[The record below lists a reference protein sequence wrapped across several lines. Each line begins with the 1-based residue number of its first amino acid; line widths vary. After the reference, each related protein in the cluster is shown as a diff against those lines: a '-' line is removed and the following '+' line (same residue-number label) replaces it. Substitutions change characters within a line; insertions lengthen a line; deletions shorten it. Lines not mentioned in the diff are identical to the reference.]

1 MYDLRGNPGGDV
13 EFADNMVQL
22 FKPDFEPFGDRYL
35 MNPITQ
41 NIFVNKKDPNVDPY
55 AKPGKRPRP
64 GKRLSQTVAS
74 AVFFS
79 PTRWSLQT
87 PLVRPMSALWESSMM
102 QGATLPVKY
111 SPVESRDT
119 VPEPYLEKMFPF
131 SQELTSGPKTYANTL
146 TVGVTQTVRT
156 GLYNGQDIEDAGIKT
171 DTVVRPQWSDLQFG
185 SPTNTQYDRI
195 AESLARTGQENGQ
208 SKLHFVCEPFS
219 IEKPINGFLLEVE
232 AAVSADAITLGNSPI
247 IIVGKTAG
255 EQVLK
260 TKRNVRIIPSDENHM
275 KISTREFIFEGTSD
289 SVGLYQSPTTAPA
302 DGWNNLKGPWM
313 IGNGIQY
320 AKNIDSSIEAFF
332 SAPIG
337 TKINIGIDVTL
348 DSALGHDF
356 LYLSVKSS
364 DSVDDL
370 ITSPKSRY
378 TTEMRNG
385 ISGWS
390 MVVKET
396 FPFITKSEQFSVAL
410 RFTSD
415 GIVEF
420 TGATIKLFTVS
431 AA

>member
-1 MYDLRGNPGGDV
+1 
-13 EFADNMVQL
+13 
-22 FKPDFEPFGDRYL
+22 
-35 MNPITQ
+35 
-41 NIFVNKKDPNVDPY
+41 
-55 AKPGKRPRP
+55 
-64 GKRLSQTVAS
+64 
-74 AVFFS
+74 
-79 PTRWSLQT
+79 
-87 PLVRPMSALWESSMM
+87 
-102 QGATLPVKY
+102 
-111 SPVESRDT
+111 
-119 VPEPYLEKMFPF
+119 
-131 SQELTSGPKTYANTL
+131 
-146 TVGVTQTVRT
+146 
-156 GLYNGQDIEDAGIKT
+156 
-171 DTVVRPQWSDLQFG
+171 
-185 SPTNTQYDRI
+185 
-195 AESLARTGQENGQ
+195 
-208 SKLHFVCEPFS
+208 
-219 IEKPINGFLLEVE
+219 
-232 AAVSADAITLGNSPI
+232 
-247 IIVGKTAG
+247 
-255 EQVLK
+255 
-260 TKRNVRIIPSDENHM
+260 M

-378 TTEMRNG
+378 TNEMRNG

-390 MVVKET
+390 MVVKGT
-396 FPFITKSEQFSVAL
+396 FPFTTKSEQFSVAL

>member
-1 MYDLRGNPGGDV
+1 MGCPLLSGSSQNKFTSGAGANDFGGQRAALDYLTTIYGKFNRLPSEDFIKLQFKSHFNPHIIYTVTVPYVSGYDEDCWKLGIKLYKSLPSKLFLEHLKRPESTNMGIIKLDGFSPEDVGTMSLAVLKAVMIVRSLLVNELKDTKSVIYDLRGNPGGDV

-41 NIFVNKKDPNVDPY
+41 NIFVNKKDPNGHGAGTIFGED
-55 AKPGKRPRP
+55 G
-64 GKRLSQTVAS
+64 QTGGA
-74 AVFFS
+74 
-79 PTRWSLQT
+79 
-87 PLVRPMSALWESSMM
+87 
-102 QGATLPVKY
+102 GATVKKLDPFLIRA
-111 SPVESRDT
+111 SPDDF
-119 VPEPYLEKMFPF
+119 KKFPF

-195 AESLARTGQENGQ
+195 AESLARTGQER
-208 SKLHFVCEPFS
+208 S
-219 IEKPINGFLLEVE
+219 
-232 AAVSADAITLGNSPI
+232 DPI

-337 TKINIGIDVTL
+337 TKINIV
-348 DSALGHDF
+348 
-356 LYLSVKSS
+356 
-364 DSVDDL
+364 
-370 ITSPKSRY
+370 
-378 TTEMRNG
+378 
-385 ISGWS
+385 
-390 MVVKET
+390 
-396 FPFITKSEQFSVAL
+396 
-410 RFTSD
+410 
-415 GIVEF
+415 
-420 TGATIKLFTVS
+420 
-431 AA
+431 